1 MNLIS
6 YGTFNHKRPLIK
18 WVLCFLFA
26 MVLQQAE
33 AQTFYYLKGFVNNE
47 KNEPMPFVN
56 IRVRGEN
63 YGTTTD
69 EQGRYTLKLEVGF
82 YPVVYSFVGYETQV
96 HNIHLNQDVAQ
107 NIWLQETS
115 GELNEVVVRNK
126 RRDVAWEVMKN
137 ASEARQ
143 INNRQFQGSICKV
156 YLKASEIT
164 ETELHEKKSVKW
176 KNKDDS
182 ISVADTVKPDP
193 KMALVESQLTRYYQ
207 YPDKY
212 KEIRD
217 AYSRRGNI
225 EGLYYTSTT
234 ESDLNFYENL
244 LFSPAIS
251 DNMLL
256 SPLSPTAQLAY
267 KFKLIQSYYEDH
279 QKIYHIKVSPR
290 KTGNALFEG
299 EIWINDSTWS
309 IHAIDF
315 TLDKVHMKEYDY
327 FRIKQTHQIIKD
339 SFRVVTKQE
348 FIYQSK
354 QGKGAMANGRT
365 LAVYSDF
372 QFNPVFEPKFFNR
385 ELSVTT
391 KEALNRDT
399 GYWNLI
405 RPIPLSKEEQQ
416 FVAKLDSIKEA
427 RSKKEYLDSIDS
439 IYNRI
444 TPQKLLW
451 LGQGHINRKK
461 ELQFSFAPLSNTF
474 NPVMIGGPRAQYY
487 TNVFKRFTNRKYISV
502 TPMISYGF
510 RNQDF
515 QGSFWSQGMYNTFR
529 RSTASFSVGRNFDLI
544 NPYDAYINLLK
555 RSNFYLNDHFSLG
568 HGTEVFN
575 GFYIQTSLDFQDRK
589 SLRNYKFGET
599 ADQIFENNNILEFNP
614 YRAITTELS
623 LSFTPYQ
630 KYIRQPLE
638 KVILGSSWP
647 TFGFSWRKGYNGFL
661 NSQLDFDFIEA
672 SIAQQ
677 ITLGVFGQSN
687 YRVFG
692 GKFVNTRNIPYIDN
706 KFMRRGDPFL
716 FTSPMA
722 TFQLLDSTFTTF
734 DWFIEAHYLH
744 HFQGA
749 LINKIPFLIKSG
761 VKEVAGASAMY
772 CFDQNYQHAEVFFG
786 LERVFRVWNDRFRLG
801 VYYALS
807 ESNKYK
813 PNHGIKFSV
822 EYYNKRTNRWNF

>member
-1 MNLIS
+1 
-6 YGTFNHKRPLIK
+6 
-18 WVLCFLFA
+18 
-26 MVLQQAE
+26 
-33 AQTFYYLKGFVNNE
+33 
-47 KNEPMPFVN
+47 
-56 IRVRGEN
+56 
-63 YGTTTD
+63 
-69 EQGRYTLKLEVGF
+69 
-82 YPVVYSFVGYETQV
+82 
-96 HNIHLNQDVAQ
+96 
-107 NIWLQETS
+107 
-115 GELNEVVVRNK
+115 
-126 RRDVAWEVMKN
+126 
-137 ASEARQ
+137 
-143 INNRQFQGSICKV
+143 
-156 YLKASEIT
+156 
-164 ETELHEKKSVKW
+164 
-176 KNKDDS
+176 
-182 ISVADTVKPDP
+182 
-193 KMALVESQLTRYYQ
+193 
-207 YPDKY
+207 
-212 KEIRD
+212 
-217 AYSRRGNI
+217 
-225 EGLYYTSTT
+225 
-234 ESDLNFYENL
+234 
-244 LFSPAIS
+244 
-251 DNMLL
+251 
-256 SPLSPTAQLAY
+256 
-267 KFKLIQSYYEDH
+267 
-279 QKIYHIKVSPR
+279 
-290 KTGNALFEG
+290 
-299 EIWINDSTWS
+299 
-309 IHAIDF
+309 
-315 TLDKVHMKEYDY
+315 
-327 FRIKQTHQIIKD
+327 
-339 SFRVVTKQE
+339 
-348 FIYQSK
+348 
-354 QGKGAMANGRT
+354 
-365 LAVYSDF
+365 
-372 QFNPVFEPKFFNR
+372 
-385 ELSVTT
+385 
-391 KEALNRDT
+391 
-399 GYWNLI
+399 
-405 RPIPLSKEEQQ
+405 
-416 FVAKLDSIKEA
+416 
-427 RSKKEYLDSIDS
+427 
-439 IYNRI
+439 
-444 TPQKLLW
+444 
-451 LGQGHINRKK
+451 
-461 ELQFSFAPLSNTF
+461 
-474 NPVMIGGPRAQYY
+474 MIGGPRAQYY

-761 VKEVAGASAMY
+761 IKEVAGASAMY